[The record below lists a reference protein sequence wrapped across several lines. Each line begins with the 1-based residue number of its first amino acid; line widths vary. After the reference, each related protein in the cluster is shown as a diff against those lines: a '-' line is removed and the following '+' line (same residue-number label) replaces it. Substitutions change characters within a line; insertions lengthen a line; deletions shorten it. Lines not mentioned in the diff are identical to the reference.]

1 MKNKDTNNSSSKT
14 VSSVEAI
21 MRKEM
26 RLYFATPVAYVFI
39 AVFVAVSAIL
49 FTIFNLLYSNSSISI
64 IFSTLPYLFV
74 IMIPILTM
82 RLMAEERAL
91 KTDQLLL
98 TAPIS
103 VASIVCGKLIAA
115 MAVFGISIVIMIM
128 YPVILSFYSTVQ
140 WGIVLTNYVG
150 FFLMGASFI
159 AIGIFISSLTEN
171 QLISAIVTIAVL
183 LVTFLVS
190 YGIEPTGVALVD
202 AILNSISVPKHFD
215 NFFIGIIDLASCVYY
230 LSVTAIFTLLTIYRT
245 EKRRISR

>member
-1 MKNKDTNNSSSKT
+1 MKNKANSSPKT

-21 MRKEM
+21 VRKEM

-49 FTIFNLLYSNSSISI
+49 FTIFNLLYSNSSISV
-64 IFSTLPYLFV
+64 IFSMLPYLFV

-103 VASIVCGKLIAA
+103 VASIVCGKFVAA
-115 MAVFGISIVIMIM
+115 VAVFGISIVIMIM

-140 WGIVLTNYVG
+140 WGIVLTNFIG

-159 AIGIFISSLTEN
+159 AIGIFVSSLTEN
-171 QLISAIVTIAVL
+171 QLISAIVTIAAL

-190 YGIEPTGVALVD
+190 YGIEPTGIFLVD
-202 AILNSISVPKHFD
+202 AILSSISVPKHFD
-215 NFFIGIIDLASCVYY
+215 NFFIGIIDLSSVVYY
-230 LSVTAIFTLLTIYRT
+230 ISVTAIFTLLTIYRT